1 MRADLLALL
10 ERVRGGEARAREE
23 LVEANLRL
31 VWSIVHRFAG
41 RGYEL
46 DDLFQVGCLGLLK
59 AIDRF
64 DPSRGV
70 QFSTYAVPLILGE
83 IRTFLRGD
91 SELKVERAQ
100 RELGQR
106 VCRRKEELAQEWG
119 REPSLAELAADLRLE
134 VAEVV
139 AALDA
144 LRPALSLAA
153 PAAPCGEEE
162 GPELEE
168 TLQGSEG
175 FELATVEHLA
185 LRQVLAQL
193 KEKERRVILLRF
205 FAEKSQTEIARLLG
219 LSQAQVSRLEK
230 QALARLRA
238 LVQ

>member
-1 MRADLLALL
+1 MRADFLALL

-46 DDLFQVGCLGLLK
+46 EDLFQVGCLGLLK

-83 IRTFLRGD
+83 IRTFLRSD
-91 SELKVERAQ
+91 SELKLERTQ

-106 VCRRKEELAQEWG
+106 VCRRKEELTQERG
-119 REPSLAELAADLRLE
+119 REPSLAELAADLR
-134 VAEVV
+134 VDVDEVV

-144 LRPALSLAA
+144 LRPPLSLAA

-162 GPELEE
+162 GWELEE
-168 TLQGSEG
+168 TLPGSEG

-230 QALARLRA
+230 QALAHLRA